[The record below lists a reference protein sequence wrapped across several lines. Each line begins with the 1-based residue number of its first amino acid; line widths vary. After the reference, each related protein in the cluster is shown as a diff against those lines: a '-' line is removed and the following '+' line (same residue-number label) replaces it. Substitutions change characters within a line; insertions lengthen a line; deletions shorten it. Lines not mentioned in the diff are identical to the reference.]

1 MVYYSRNA
9 SLIGTG
15 IISQQTG
22 VFDTVFSQV
31 TTGADLFPFTTATFT
46 NCSASGIYGPISSQC
61 QAVYGSE
68 DWYNDYFSVPTTGTQ
83 EWTVPKTAI
92 YTLVMQGASGG
103 NGYIGGSSSNRG
115 GYGYKMTCT
124 ISLDKGTVLSMRI
137 GQMGQDSSG
146 SCANAG
152 GGGGGATWVVNKTDN
167 NSLLF
172 ALGGGGGGG
181 VGSSST
187 QDANSG
193 NGGQNAN
200 GAQGTATVLGGTS
213 GGGGESASYSADGCV
228 SGGAGGGGWS
238 SNGQAYSSGQNS
250 SHTGAV
256 GLSWANGSTG
266 GSNSHRYGGFGGGAA
281 SGYYCGSGGGGY
293 SGGAGGGVAGSC
305 VCANIVN
312 GGGGGTYR
320 IATSSLVSGSL
331 HNAAAHGYVT
341 ITL

>member
-193 NGGQNAN
+193 QNAN